1 MPMAMQIITC
11 YKNVNRYLIN
21 LILFPQS
28 TLFFILIAKLR
39 FEEKSSTMSKDDCS
53 ENELSIKSLI
63 KLLKTELTIDIQK
76 TIHYKISSKVYV
88 DINFEMTINKL
99 LEEGFIKRDLSKL
112 LSLIKTMKV
121 YALPEKI
128 MEYKDVFSHMEEQE
142 FLRIFREQ
150 ETR

>member
-1 MPMAMQIITC
+1 
-11 YKNVNRYLIN
+11 
-21 LILFPQS
+21 
-28 TLFFILIAKLR
+28 
-39 FEEKSSTMSKDDCS
+39 
-53 ENELSIKSLI
+53 
-63 KLLKTELTIDIQK
+63 
-76 TIHYKISSKVYV
+76 
-88 DINFEMTINKL
+88 MTINKL

-150 ETR
+150 EMR